1 MKHSSTILH
10 TGLIILVMM
19 LFSSS
24 AFAVSELPS
33 EVTALFQNAFPTHT
47 MILSDQCG
55 FTAAA
60 VLSDRN
66 TQVLCLAE
74 EKNDAWKLVVSN
86 SAALRQD
93 ADG

>member
-1 MKHSSTILH
+1 MKHASTLLH
-10 TGLIILVMM
+10 IGLIVLALV
-19 LFSSS
+19 LLSNSSY
-24 AFAVSELPS
+24 AESELPS

-60 VLSDRN
+60 VMSDGS

-74 EKNDAWKLVVSN
+74 
-86 SAALRQD
+86 
-93 ADG
+93 